1 MTSQFIGPIISTDS
15 PGTWDYLLVN
25 AFGMEARASQTLS
38 AAEVE
43 ALFGIGGHSATTVW
57 FETPGTPYG
66 IRLLQL
72 TPGSTVCIRDPDSG
86 YNSNALKVIDFFTAD
101 FSRARNTLE
110 TAGFQLKEEIAE
122 YDTDSGHITEGH
134 LWGPDGVVCALV
146 AGPAEFLSEFVTI
159 TDRVVSEVH
168 SVSAPV
174 DDQAGVVAFY
184 ASLGLQEVHR
194 YEVTDESFQH
204 LVGAKD
210 PLHIRAI
217 NVGSVRQEP
226 YLGIIHYG
234 LPAGSYDSL
243 AERACLP
250 HRGLVGATIRVPDV
264 AAAVAACQQAGGKLL
279 AAPASLQLSPF
290 GTVTTAAVN
299 APHGVLHHLIDKP
312 G

>member
-1 MTSQFIGPIISTDS
+1 MQSQFIGPIISTDS
-15 PGTWDYLLVN
+15 TETWEHLLVK
-25 AFGMEARASQTLS
+25 AFGMAAVARQTLT

-43 ALFGIGGHSATTVW
+43 ALFGIAGHTATSVW

-66 IRLLQL
+66 IRVLQL

-86 YNSNALKVIDFFTAD
+86 YNSNALKVIDFFTGD
-101 FSRARNTLE
+101 FERARKTLE
-110 TAGFQLKEEIAE
+110 AAGFQLKSEIAE
-122 YDTDSGHITEGH
+122 YDTDSGHIIEGH

-146 AGPAEFLSEFVTI
+146 AGPRDFLSEFVTI

-174 DDQAGVVAFY
+174 EDQAGVVAFY
-184 ASLGLQEVHR
+184 ASLGLREVHR

-217 NVGSVRQEP
+217 NVGSARHEP

-234 LPAGSYDSL
+234 LPAGSYASL

-264 AAAVAACQQAGGKLL
+264 AAAVVACREAGGTLL
-279 AAPASLQLSPF
+279 AAPVSMQLLPF
-290 GTVTTAAVN
+290 GAVTTAAVR
-299 APHGVLHHLIDKP
+299 APHGVLHHLIDQP
-312 G
+312 A